1 MFVLNPPKGNPK
13 SRKETYRDKRLRK
26 EKKYVL
32 LSPSLGLKQNSL
44 IYSFVMQQIDTEAP
58 LCVKQCSGYRGSY
71 IRNTWMRFLPSELV
85 GGRGDK
91 ITRQTHINQVMGD
104 DMSTVKDIRR
114 VT

>member
-1 MFVLNPPKGNPK
+1 
-13 SRKETYRDKRLRK
+13 
-26 EKKYVL
+26 
-32 LSPSLGLKQNSL
+32 
-44 IYSFVMQQIDTEAP
+44 
-58 LCVKQCSGYRGSY
+58 
-71 IRNTWMRFLPSELV
+71 MRFLPSELV